1 MSTTPLNR
9 KCYYIPAHSSCMLRG
24 ARIASSVFGLNRAY
38 SLSPVPHI
46 SSHALLRP
54 TPSLYDV
61 FNGSPG
67 DIFLNDNPTVCHNVE
82 VSLFA
87 RSVEHAVSDAATA
100 AGIDMATMGRRNG
113 FDQPGGAWERQSSM
127 LSGGS
132 GGSGGKGEEGKEG
145 KEGQDDARG
154 VVGDKG
160 SYSVL
165 GRRLK
170 CRSIVD
176 YGIEDQSTLHLV
188 LRLRGSDRR
197 LKEDVRRVGI
207 SHSGVPL
214 YHFRYNAVGREVCS
228 RLMAKQREGKGPGGG
243 GAAKR
248 RHCFQ
253 REERVDEVYVGTM
266 AQDLL
271 AMGSPWADAVRP
283 LGSLIVAEGAAGQ
296 GRGVPLLG
304 VDYGMLG
311 DVPFH
316 RVY

>member
-1 MSTTPLNR
+1 
-9 KCYYIPAHSSCMLRG
+9 MLRG

-145 KEGQDDARG
+145 KEGRDDAGG

-214 YHFRYNAVGREVCS
+214 YHFRYNAFGREVCS
-228 RLMAKQREGKGPGGG
+228 QLMAHQQEEEEDEEDEKEEEEEGGDGTVGTVG
-243 GAAKR
+243 TVGRAM
-248 RHCFQ
+248 
-253 REERVDEVYVGTM
+253 YVGTM

-271 AMGSPWADAVRP
+271 AMGPPWANAVEP
-283 LGSLIVAEGAAGQ
+283 LPIGAGAGRV
-296 GRGVPLLG
+296 GGGVVCVGGGEGVPLLG
-304 VDYGMLG
+304 VDYGMLR

-316 RVY
+316 RIYKE